1 MIKGK
6 TYTGFAFELED
17 DVLDDWELVDAL
29 RSVDK
34 GNAEVMPDVF
44 HLLLSERQQEALKA
58 NVRGDKK
65 KVSMSKMVTE
75 IADILNSAREG
86 KNS

>member
-6 TYTGFAFELED
+6 TSTGFAFELND

-44 HLLLSERQQEALKA
+44 
-58 NVRGDKK
+58 
-65 KVSMSKMVTE
+65 TFY
-75 IADILNSAREG
+75 
-86 KNS
+86 